1 MKKIGFYL
9 FLAVFALPFAYLILL
24 ALAENWPFPQVFPT
38 AFSLEN
44 LTQIFGENNRL
55 GPVFLRSTGIAAA
68 VAASAVAAGFWT
80 ASRLAYHPK
89 RAVFRSLAWLPYA
102 FSPVIYAFCLVFFFN
117 KTGLAGTVAGVV
129 LAQFVVVFPF
139 CFLLFFNHF
148 DQKMLDFEQ
157 LTATLGGSR
166 RQFFLEIL
174 LPISR
179 PILLVGFFQAFLIS
193 WFEYGLTTVIG
204 LGQVRTLTVAVYQF
218 IGESNAYFAALAS
231 CLLTFPPLFLLW
243 FNQKFVFRN

>member
-1 MKKIGFYL
+1 MKKAAFAL
-9 FLAVFALPFAYLILL
+9 LLVAFALPFVYLLLL
-24 ALAENWPFPQVFPT
+24 AIAENWPFPNIFPT

-44 LTQIFGENNRL
+44 ARQILGENSRIA
-55 GPVFLRSTGIAAA
+55 PAFFRSAGIAFLVATAA
-68 VAASAVAAGFWT
+68 TSAGFWS
-80 ASRLAYHPK
+80 ASRLGYHPK

-102 FSPVIYAFCLVFFFN
+102 FSPVIYAFCLAFFFN
-117 KTGLAGTVAGVV
+117 KTDLSGTVGGVV
-129 LAQFVVVFPF
+129 VAQFIVVFPF
-139 CFLLFFNHF
+139 CFLLFFDHF
-148 DQKMLDFEQ
+148 DQKMLDLEQ
-157 LTATLGGSR
+157 LTATLGGSQ
-166 RQFFLEIL
+166 RQFFLKIL

-231 CLLTFPPLFLLW
+231 CLLTFPPLILLW
-243 FNQKFVFRN
+243 LNQKILFRN